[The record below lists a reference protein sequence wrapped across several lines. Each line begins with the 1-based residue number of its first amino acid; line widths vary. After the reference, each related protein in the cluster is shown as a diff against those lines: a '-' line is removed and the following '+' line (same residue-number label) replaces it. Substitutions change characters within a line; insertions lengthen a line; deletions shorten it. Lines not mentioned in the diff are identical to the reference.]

1 MGKYGT
7 EKVRN
12 LLEVTQL
19 GRGGARITTR
29 AVRLQI
35 SALRVEGTHSTHSRL
50 SRKLV
55 DIEKEEEE
63 EGQWKRGGKEGL
75 LSGQI
80 TSKVEGTHQGP

>member
-7 EKVRN
+7 EKLRN
-12 LLEVTQL
+12 LLEFTQL
-19 GRGGARITTR
+19 GRSGARITTR

-55 DIEKEEEE
+55 DVEKEEEE
-63 EGQWKRGGKEGL
+63 EGQWRRGGRKGHWL
-75 LSGQI
+75 GR
-80 TSKVEGTHQGP
+80 

>member
-1 MGKYGT
+1 MGKCGS
-7 EKVRN
+7 EKLRN

-19 GRGGARITTR
+19 GRGGARITTQ

-55 DIEKEEEE
+55 DVEKEEEE
-63 EGQWKRGGKEGL
+63 QGQWRRGGRK
-75 LSGQI
+75 GQCL
-80 TSKVEGTHQGP
+80 GR